1 MIFHIRLNCYHTKGF
16 FQIQKEGVSMK
27 KIFVVIPLVFLFCF
41 AFGCQKGEEVAE
53 EPEIGVDV
61 EADVAALKNMLDE
74 WVVLYNAGDFEKLV
88 TYYYAEDIV
97 DMTDNQPIIKGR
109 EAMLA
114 QYKKGREESD
124 QKCDSSVA
132 EDVRISGDLAFVRG
146 NDTYTNT
153 PKDGGESV
161 NEDLK
166 WVGIFERQL
175 DGTWKCI
182 CEISNSNLPLPE

>member
-1 MIFHIRLNCYHTKGF
+1 
-16 FQIQKEGVSMK
+16 MK

-41 AFGCQKGEEVAE
+41 AFGCQQGEEVAE
-53 EPEIGVDV
+53 EPVVEVEVDV
-61 EADVAALKNMLDE
+61 ATLKNMLDE

-88 TYYYAEDIV
+88 TFYYAEDIV

-109 EAMLA
+109 EAILA

-132 EDVRISGDLAFVRG
+132 EDVRVSGDLAFVRG
-146 NDTYTNT
+146 HDTYMNT

-161 NEDLK
+161 IEDLK
-166 WVGIFERQL
+166 WVSIFERQL